1 MFLKICAMESADY
14 HFEMKEKC
22 KVSCV
27 KIIAWSIVF
36 KQSTH
41 TIMFYIFK
49 YGAKYGAEC
58 SAK

>member
-1 MFLKICAMESADY
+1 MESADY

-36 KQSTH
+36 KQGTH